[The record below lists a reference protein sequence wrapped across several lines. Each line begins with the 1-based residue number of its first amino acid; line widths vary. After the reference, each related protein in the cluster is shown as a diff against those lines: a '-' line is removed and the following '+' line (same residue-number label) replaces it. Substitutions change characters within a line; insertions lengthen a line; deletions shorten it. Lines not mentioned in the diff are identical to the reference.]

1 MFVCF
6 GVCDNNRFT
15 STPQSGHLIRGSTTA
30 AAPDEL
36 ALDMAFV
43 EELAA
48 EDGTESG
55 GEGRDRK
62 RRSGGGGDILRA
74 GKDAE
79 RLDGGDGEA
88 ETAGRARDLECV
100 GRGVGNERS

>member
-6 GVCDNNRFT
+6 GVCEKNRFT

-43 EELAA
+43 KELAA

-55 GEGRDRK
+55 GGGWDRK
-62 RRSGGGGDILRA
+62 RRRRRYPAA

-79 RLDGGDGEA
+79 RLDQVHGGDGEA
-88 ETAGRARDLECV
+88 ETAGA
-100 GRGVGNERS
+100 G